1 MINQSLTER
10 IPQRNASHLTAGIYL
25 DHSTIEQQTKQE

>member
-10 IPQRNASHLTAGIYL
+10 NPQRNASHLTGIYL
-25 DHSTIEQQTKQE
+25 DHSTVEQQTKQK

>member
-10 IPQRNASHLTAGIYL
+10 IPQHNASHLTGIYL
-25 DHSTIEQQTKQE
+25 DPNTVDQQTKQE

>member
-10 IPQRNASHLTAGIYL
+10 IPQRNASHLTGIYL
-25 DHSTIEQQTKQE
+25 DHSTVEQETKHE